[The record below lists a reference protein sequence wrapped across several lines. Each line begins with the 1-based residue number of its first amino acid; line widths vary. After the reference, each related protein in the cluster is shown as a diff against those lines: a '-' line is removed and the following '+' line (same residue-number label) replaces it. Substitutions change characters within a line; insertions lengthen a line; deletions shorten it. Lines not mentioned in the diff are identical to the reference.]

1 MILQMASKLRD
12 LASTVY
18 YRAISNKIYGYK
30 NGSRVQ
36 AKSCWYLGYSKE
48 CFHWRTI
55 GGKSRVLLYVLLT
68 VYIWMSSDFFS
79 GKISGPCKYIS
90 FCLVLCLKESSFI
103 FGFYRNC
110 VSLLTENSLHFYN
123 FFSFLPYEQSGP
135 KFLYQLWFRFV
146 LIISLS
152 MKETYKCSKCSKIAL
167 NIY

>member
-110 VSLLTENSLHFYN
+110 VSLLRENSLHFYN
-123 FFSFLPYEQSGP
+123 FFSFFPMNRAGP
-135 KFLYQLWFRFV
+135 NFYINFGFALFLLFHYRWKKHINAVNAVR
-146 LIISLS
+146 
-152 MKETYKCSKCSKIAL
+152 
-167 NIY
+167 